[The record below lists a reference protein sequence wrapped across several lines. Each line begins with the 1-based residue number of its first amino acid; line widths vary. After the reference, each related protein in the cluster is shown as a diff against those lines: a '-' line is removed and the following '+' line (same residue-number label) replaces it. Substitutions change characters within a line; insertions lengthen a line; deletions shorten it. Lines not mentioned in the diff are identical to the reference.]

1 MYGKTITHSIA
12 MIIVVFLPLNKEA
25 PAYLQI
31 CLLYKSTPIMFS
43 AILYDLSLLFLHVCW
58 TAGHI

>member
-12 MIIVVFLPLNKEA
+12 MIIVVFLSLSKEA
-25 PAYLQI
+25 QI

-43 AILYDLSLLFLHVCW
+43 AILYDLSLLFLHACW